1 MASTLVLQW
10 ISGGFSG
17 VVPDT
22 ATFKRSVFF
31 YMILK
36 AFLALFCCFLAC
48 VFLDDRQAL
57 PHSKA
62 LQEET
67 QAIGFSAQLK
77 LLLTNK
83 IYLLF
88 VYGPMLSLCL
98 ISATDNHFGKLLSPF
113 GITNVSHPY
122 SLSKICRARPPY

>member
-1 MASTLVLQW
+1 LASTLILQW

-22 ATFKRSVFF
+22 ATFKRSVLY

-36 AFLALFCCFLAC
+36 AFLALFCSVLAFA
-48 VFLDDRQAL
+48 FLDDRQAL
-57 PHSKA
+57 SHSKA

-67 QAIGFSAQLK
+67 QALGFSAQMK
-77 LLLTNK
+77 LLMTNK
-83 IYLLF
+83 IYLMF
-88 VYGPMLSLCL
+88 VYGPMLSVCL

-113 GITNVSHPY
+113 GITNVRNPSQI
-122 SLSKICRARPPY
+122 S